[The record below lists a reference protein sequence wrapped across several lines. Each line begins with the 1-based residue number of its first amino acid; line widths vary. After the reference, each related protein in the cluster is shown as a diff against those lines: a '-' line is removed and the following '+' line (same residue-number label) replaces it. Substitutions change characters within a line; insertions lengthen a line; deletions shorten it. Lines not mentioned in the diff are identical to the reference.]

1 MCEPPPPKLA
11 YHCAQHRLQLD
22 KGAQNS
28 KAGAKENNV
37 IPSTRYASPGEGL
50 SCHVIRSNG
59 WSDHVSKENMVAL
72 GAP

>member
-1 MCEPPPPKLA
+1 MHNTA
-11 YHCAQHRLQLD
+11 SSWT
-22 KGAQNS
+22 KGRKTAE
-28 KAGAKENNV
+28 AGAKEDNV

-50 SCHVIRSNG
+50 YCHVIRSNG

>member
-1 MCEPPPPKLA
+1 MLH
-11 YHCAQHRLQLD
+11 HCALHRLQLD
-22 KGAQNS
+22 KGAQNR
-28 KAGAKENNV
+28 KAGAKEDNV

-50 SCHVIRSNG
+50 YCHVIRSNG